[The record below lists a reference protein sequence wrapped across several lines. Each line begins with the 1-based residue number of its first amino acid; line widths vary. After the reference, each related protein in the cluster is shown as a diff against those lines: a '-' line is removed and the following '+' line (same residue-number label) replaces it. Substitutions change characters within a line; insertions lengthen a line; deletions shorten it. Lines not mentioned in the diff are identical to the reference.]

1 MWMFLCRCGR
11 KRKVVS
17 NAEEVVKN
25 DVECEVESEVE
36 SEAVVEPVVVP
47 EPEPTPQVREE
58 TYGANDTLN
67 DLVKKGLELR
77 LLPYI
82 KSEAITSI
90 RIVDIDRIYLSDKFR
105 VFIKKE
111 QLIGLILELINAHSK
126 KKYKIYFEGSVII
139 FKEKKKAFG
148 LNRKK
153 ITKVQHNVIDR
164 QLDNLEVA
172 ENPFIYIEEVI

>member
-1 MWMFLCRCGR
+1 MFLCRCGR
-11 KRKVVS
+11 GRKAVK
-17 NAEEVVKN
+17 NAEEEVVKN
-25 DVECEVESEVE
+25 EVE
-36 SEAVVEPVVVP
+36 SEAEAVVESEPVV

-58 TYGANDTLN
+58 TYGANHTLN

-82 KSEAITSI
+82 KSETITSI

-105 VFIKKE
+105 VFIKRE
-111 QLIGLILELINAHSK
+111 ELIGLILELINVHSK

-139 FKEKKKAFG
+139 FKEKNKAFG

-153 ITKVQHNVIDR
+153 ITKVQYNIIDR
-164 QLDNLEVA
+164 QLDNLELA